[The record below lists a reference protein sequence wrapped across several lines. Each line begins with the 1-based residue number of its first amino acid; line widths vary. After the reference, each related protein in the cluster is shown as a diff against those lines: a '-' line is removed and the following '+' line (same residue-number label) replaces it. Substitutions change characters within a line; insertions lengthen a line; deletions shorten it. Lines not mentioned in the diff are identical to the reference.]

1 MGEISIKSMVIE
13 DVFMSSCT
21 IWSWYEVKIQLVWW
35 DQNVIIFIKNIS
47 CNKTNWKSG
56 QFANWW
62 SGGNGNI
69 IKLSLEVT
77 KYCSGWS
84 IDFACSITSIKKTR
98 FRIFF
103 STLRLNNK
111 ELITHQQPSL
121 SNQNTLPGKWIWLFL
136 VMRQMFANNFYRT

>member
-84 IDFACSITSIKKTR
+84 IDFACWITSIKQTR

-103 STLRLNNK
+103 FNIKTKQQRINHSSAAFTVK
-111 ELITHQQPSL
+111 PKYITWQVDMAFFSYAP
-121 SNQNTLPGKWIWLFL
+121 NVCK
-136 VMRQMFANNFYRT
+136 

>member
-35 DQNVIIFIKNIS
+35 DQNVIIFIKNIC

-84 IDFACSITSIKKTR
+84 IDFACWITSIKQTR
-98 FRIFF
+98 FRIFCF
-103 STLRLNNK
+103 NIKTKQQRINLLILTLRS
-111 ELITHQQPSL
+111 LISSL
-121 SNQNTLPGKWIWLFL
+121 HCQTKIHYLASGYGF
-136 VMRQMFANNFYRT
+136 F